1 GFFIFDFTLPEF
13 KDGKIVPGT
22 GGVEKDEFYI
32 SATLGIK
39 LGIALGPLKGG
50 GFGSINF
57 YAGLD
62 LQDIARS
69 ELTKD
74 DRGYVTDV
82 KWVSDGRIRGSEIA
96 TMFAYEGGGFLNLF
110 NARMGAT
117 LSLGVFVELD
127 LGLFTITFFK
137 ATLFKFNLFQLQY
150 NAPRVQPYLA
160 TQVGDTLY
168 LNSGDRAGLRKYFD
182 VTDGDEEFILYG
194 EGGEVSIEFDNW
206 YQTYRGVNKVVAN
219 MGAGNDTLDASRLNG
234 VTVDFRGGAGD
245 DEILLGGGRMVNGTR
260 EGGSVRGGTGNDTIT
275 VAPGMLARYRLDG
288 EEGDDKITGGLGDD
302 TLVGGDGENR
312 LTGTAGNNRYII
324 GAAKTA
330 PVGSQQIR
338 GGAGYETYE
347 FLDNIGEVSFNDRQN
362 GVALDFDALSD
373 GIVVNVNKRVVSVT
387 NELGQELR
395 ISGSTVDDIR
405 LTRWTD
411 TVYVTDFPAW
421 AIEVE
426 DTGGA
431 DDYRITMGRGSASG
445 GTGTINIKET
455 GTDFDELILEQT
467 RSRSADAISLD
478 LNTVTNGREVVTYQ
492 NGLIDRLTLK
502 GKGASYTENE
512 IISLGGDVRFTTLA
526 GTGGV
531 SNLGKTGFRAIGRE
545 IHQESSLMATGI
557 VLEAMRTINV
567 KYDYVTLQNSHFDIR
582 TYGDRADVK
591 LNANLFVSNDLTA
604 NSLGTGDS
612 AWVRI
617 QVADG
622 SLLNEN
628 GSYIAGAGAYVQIKA
643 KNAIGTNAKPIL
655 TRVATLTIAT
665 STHGSGDVV
674 IREDDN
680 LVLIEERALTSP
692 ENPGYVIFADQ
703 SHPSWNTR
711 WESTVEWDNNVAAG
725 ASVWRDLIRKNRA
738 VIRPDIAVEVGRGNL
753 RIELELT
760 DALLTLQSGY
770 LQMLKTGANIH
781 LITDDLN
788 FVSGVNRVVGTGELR
803 IQAKRNAWHYVIG
816 TAAETQGGLDY
827 EEDSDQQV
835 NNPAMNV
842 SNRDLAALADGFD
855 HLIIGH
861 IDTDGSITGTNT
873 MRVGD
878 VTDTNLVRY

>member
-1 GFFIFDFTLPEF
+1 
-13 KDGKIVPGT
+13 
-22 GGVEKDEFYI
+22 
-32 SATLGIK
+32 A
-39 LGIALGPLKGG
+39 
-50 GFGSINF
+50 
-57 YAGLD
+57 
-62 LQDIARS
+62 
-69 ELTKD
+69 
-74 DRGYVTDV
+74 
-82 KWVSDGRIRGSEIA
+82 
-96 TMFAYEGGGFLNLF
+96 
-110 NARMGAT
+110 
-117 LSLGVFVELD
+117 
-127 LGLFTITFFK
+127 
-137 ATLFKFNLFQLQY
+137 
-150 NAPRVQPYLA
+150 
-160 TQVGDTLY
+160 
-168 LNSGDRAGLRKYFD
+168 
-182 VTDGDEEFILYG
+182 
-194 EGGEVSIEFDNW
+194 
-206 YQTYRGVNKVVAN
+206 
-219 MGAGNDTLDASRLNG
+219 
-234 VTVDFRGGAGD
+234 
-245 DEILLGGGRMVNGTR
+245 
-260 EGGSVRGGTGNDTIT
+260 
-275 VAPGMLARYRLDG
+275 
-288 EEGDDKITGGLGDD
+288 
-302 TLVGGDGENR
+302 
-312 LTGTAGNNRYII
+312 
-324 GAAKTA
+324 
-330 PVGSQQIR
+330 
-338 GGAGYETYE
+338 
-347 FLDNIGEVSFNDRQN
+347 
-362 GVALDFDALSD
+362 
-373 GIVVNVNKRVVSVT
+373 
-387 NELGQELR
+387 
-395 ISGSTVDDIR
+395 
-405 LTRWTD
+405 
-411 TVYVTDFPAW
+411 
-421 AIEVE
+421 
-426 DTGGA
+426 
-431 DDYRITMGRGSASG
+431 
-445 GTGTINIKET
+445 
-455 GTDFDELILEQT
+455 
-467 RSRSADAISLD
+467 
-478 LNTVTNGREVVTYQ
+478 
-492 NGLIDRLTLK
+492 
-502 GKGASYTENE
+502 
-512 IISLGGDVRFTTLA
+512 
-526 GTGGV
+526 
-531 SNLGKTGFRAIGRE
+531 
-545 IHQESSLMATGI
+545 
-557 VLEAMRTINV
+557 
-567 KYDYVTLQNSHFDIR
+567 NSHFDIR

-711 WESTVEWDNNVAAG
+711 WESTVDWDNNVAAG
-725 ASVWRDLIRKNRA
+725 ASVWRDLIRKNRS

-770 LQMLKTGANIH
+770 LQMLKTGANVH

-835 NNPAMNV
+835 NNPAMYV

-878 VTDTNLVRY
+878 VTDTNLVRYTGVARAENSRSAAFNDRTTLKADLMNIAGEVTAPVDTLTLNANNLWVESQNHWDPSGLPLSGVHAKNTILDVAEQILIGGWVKADDRVEIQTTGAPGASPQYFAPIYLADAGHNSLQLDALGLISSINDESTVVIRTTGSIETRGMIDIKGDDSSLDVLAQGPVIVAEGTTIQGLDLNAELKIASNNVVAINPGSSIRSGIFMTSPDG

>member
-1 GFFIFDFTLPEF
+1 VLGDLAGFGTGEVVAKQDSVALDPALLKKLAETEAKSTGGSKDTKRSGFKIKEYLLDIDNWKSIMTGGDAILFSYELPLLGAGFQKQVPLAKVPIGPIMMTIDMFAELKIYADLAFGFDTYGIRKAINTGNPLDALDGFFIFDFTLPEF

-32 SATLGIK
+32 SATLGMK

-127 LGLFTITFFK
+127 LGLFTITFFE

-168 LNSGDRAGLRKYFD
+168 LNAGDRAGLRKYFD
-182 VTDGDEEFILYG
+182 VTDSDEEFILYG

-324 GAAKTA
+324 GAAKAA

-405 LTRWTD
+405 
-411 TVYVTDFPAW
+411 
-421 AIEVE
+421 
-426 DTGGA
+426 
-431 DDYRITMGRGSASG
+431 
-445 GTGTINIKET
+445 
-455 GTDFDELILEQT
+455 
-467 RSRSADAISLD
+467 
-478 LNTVTNGREVVTYQ
+478 
-492 NGLIDRLTLK
+492 
-502 GKGASYTENE
+502 
-512 IISLGGDVRFTTLA
+512 
-526 GTGGV
+526 
-531 SNLGKTGFRAIGRE
+531 
-545 IHQESSLMATGI
+545 
-557 VLEAMRTINV
+557 
-567 KYDYVTLQNSHFDIR
+567 
-582 TYGDRADVK
+582 
-591 LNANLFVSNDLTA
+591 
-604 NSLGTGDS
+604 
-612 AWVRI
+612 
-617 QVADG
+617 
-622 SLLNEN
+622 
-628 GSYIAGAGAYVQIKA
+628 
-643 KNAIGTNAKPIL
+643 
-655 TRVATLTIAT
+655 
-665 STHGSGDVV
+665 
-674 IREDDN
+674 
-680 LVLIEERALTSP
+680 
-692 ENPGYVIFADQ
+692 
-703 SHPSWNTR
+703 
-711 WESTVEWDNNVAAG
+711 
-725 ASVWRDLIRKNRA
+725 
-738 VIRPDIAVEVGRGNL
+738 
-753 RIELELT
+753 
-760 DALLTLQSGY
+760 
-770 LQMLKTGANIH
+770 
-781 LITDDLN
+781 
-788 FVSGVNRVVGTGELR
+788 
-803 IQAKRNAWHYVIG
+803 
-816 TAAETQGGLDY
+816 
-827 EEDSDQQV
+827 
-835 NNPAMNV
+835 
-842 SNRDLAALADGFD
+842 
-855 HLIIGH
+855 
-861 IDTDGSITGTNT
+861 
-873 MRVGD
+873 
-878 VTDTNLVRY
+878 